1 MSEGY
6 GDFAAICIAG
16 GPASETRPSEF
27 CPPCGVCRQVMVEFC
42 RPDFKIILAKDAI
55 DFEIY
60 TLEEMLPFAFS
71 L

>member
-1 MSEGY
+1 MAELLGSGLRL
-6 GDFAAICIAG
+6 
-16 GPASETRPSEF
+16 ETRS
-27 CPPCGVCRQVMVEFC
+27 GWADLTTDALLLAEFC